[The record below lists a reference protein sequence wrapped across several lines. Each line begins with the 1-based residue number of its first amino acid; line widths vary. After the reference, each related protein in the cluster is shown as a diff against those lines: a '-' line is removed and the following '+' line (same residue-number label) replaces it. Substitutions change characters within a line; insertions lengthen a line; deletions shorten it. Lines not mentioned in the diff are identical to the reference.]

1 MGTPDKRTS
10 NPTDTAP
17 KRRPALPKQLHGSAD
32 GFRQIVEHLPIPL
45 ALIRRADGV
54 ILYTNAALDA
64 LFGMEAAKLWNRDGD
79 FLFPKLR
86 DRRHL
91 KELLNRDGRVSGE
104 EVQSRHRDQTKL
116 WLSVWQTLLV
126 CEGTECILTVLLD
139 ATKRHATDEAKDE
152 KLAAV
157 EQVLKL
163 NDRERQLIAYEI
175 HDGFV
180 QQMLSA
186 LMQLDAYRWGVEHES
201 PNAEQKLDL
210 ATEALRQGAAE
221 ARQLIEQVR
230 PPDLS
235 TAGLVGALR
244 TLTQRASQ
252 SGDISVEL
260 SIAPS
265 FPRLAPESELAIYR
279 IVQES
284 LTNVQ
289 RHTKSARARVEL
301 RDGGQELSVVVQDWG
316 GGFDPDSVGPGHF
329 GLMGIRDRARLIGG
343 QARIDTSRSGTCVSL
358 IVPLN
363 AQILAASAD
372 ERGTR

>member
-1 MGTPDKRTS
+1 MATPDERTS
-10 NPTDTAP
+10 KPTETSP
-17 KRRPALPKQLHGSAD
+17 KRRPSLPKQLQGSAE

-54 ILYTNAALDA
+54 ILYTNAALDT
-64 LFGMEAAKLWNRDGD
+64 LLGMDATKLWNRDGD

-91 KELLNRDGRVSGE
+91 KDLLKRDGQVSGE
-104 EVQSRHRDQTKL
+104 EVESRRRDQTKL
-116 WLSVWQTLLV
+116 WLSVWQTLLT
-126 CEGTECILTVLLD
+126 CEGTECILTVLVD
-139 ATKRHATDEAKDE
+139 ATKRRAAEDAKDE
-152 KLAAV
+152 KLAAI

-186 LMQLDAYRWGVEHES
+186 LMQLDAYRWGVQHDKL
-201 PNAEQKLDL
+201 NAEQKLDD
-210 ATEALRQGAAE
+210 ATEALRQGAVE

-252 SGDISVEL
+252 SGEVSVEL
-260 SIAPS
+260 SIDQH
-265 FPRLAPESELAIYR
+265 FPRLTPECELAIYR
-279 IVQES
+279 IVQEC

-289 RHTKSARARVEL
+289 RHSKSARARVEL
-301 RDGGQELSVVVQDWG
+301 SDGEQALSVVVQDWG
-316 GGFDPDSVGPGHF
+316 AGFDPDSVGSGHF
-329 GLMGIRDRARLIGG
+329 GLVGVRDRARLIGA
-343 QARIDTSRSGTCVSL
+343 QTRIDSSHSGTCVSL
-358 IVPLN
+358 ILPRDAQVLAPN
-363 AQILAASAD
+363 AA
-372 ERGTR
+372 ERGAR